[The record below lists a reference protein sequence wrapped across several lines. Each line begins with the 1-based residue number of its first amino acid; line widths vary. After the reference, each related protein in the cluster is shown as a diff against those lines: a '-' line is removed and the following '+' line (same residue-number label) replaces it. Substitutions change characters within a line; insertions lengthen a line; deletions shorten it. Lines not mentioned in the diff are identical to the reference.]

1 MFKYIYFATCYIII
15 NNLVVKNVRNIKD
28 VANFLSEIPSEK
40 LSIFYGAGMS
50 LNAGLPLAN
59 QLKWEI
65 LYKLCRGDKNKT
77 KDYWAYFEPIPFEK
91 FMEFVINCAEQE
103 LCILDIFNQG
113 EPCLFHILIAHLIK
127 HHRIKNILTTNFDML
142 LEQACSNLGVN
153 IQRLYSEKHFSEKTI
168 TLPCYIKIHGS
179 IEEPRTSR
187 IFIKD
192 ISRNDNIQYRNRM
205 LKYLFCDSDEKYVII
220 FGYSCSDAFDIIP
233 YIEGIET
240 PSKGIIFIEHSPDL
254 HPSEA
259 VVTKNKGC
267 LKHFTGYN
275 IKCNTDSLIEAW
287 SAKEQ
292 CKTTK
297 TTVTNP
303 VWKAPCNEIEN
314 LTYSAKFI
322 IAAILQHR
330 TLWSESSKVFEELL
344 SDYDSQIPI
353 AKKIDIYNAL
363 SFNLYNQLVSR
374 KIKKSEINKYYYIK
388 KAEKLLI
395 EADYISDKVLYRK
408 VYSQYAKMLIFD
420 CRFEEAK
427 LMYDNIGNT
436 LLNDNAEDRKFYEA
450 IFNNSMGELYYSIY
464 KKNKDSRSLTEAI
477 QYYRLSFNYFA
488 ENGGYLIE
496 KGIAYSNLAEVLID
510 KLDRDKHEVKVIEL
524 YIKEAENISKLIGD
538 SAGKAECKRL
548 RKKLKKKLD
557 GCY

>member
-1 MFKYIYFATCYIII
+1 M
-15 NNLVVKNVRNIKD
+15 KNFRNIED
-28 VANFLSEIPSEK
+28 IADFLSEIPDEK
-40 LSIFYGAGMS
+40 LSVFYGAGMS

-65 LYKLCRGDKNKT
+65 LYKLCRGDKNKAN
-77 KDYWAYFEPIPFEK
+77 DYWDYLMPIPFEK

-103 LCILDIFNQG
+103 LDILDIFKLG
-113 EPCLFHILIAHLIK
+113 EPCLFHTLVAHLIK
-127 HHRIKNILTTNFDML
+127 HRRIKNIMTTNFDML
-142 LEQACSNLGVN
+142 LEMACSNLDFD
-153 IQRLYSEKHFSEKTI
+153 IQRLYSENHFNERQI

-179 IEEPRTSR
+179 IEDPKSSR

-192 ISRNDNIQYRNRM
+192 ISKNDNIQCRNIM

-233 YIEGIET
+233 YIEGIQT
-240 PSKGIIFIEHSPDL
+240 PSKEILFIEHSPDI

-287 SAKEQ
+287 SIKEQ

-297 TTVTNP
+297 TKVINP
-303 VWKAPCNEIEN
+303 IWKKYCNKIDN
-314 LTYSAKFI
+314 LTYSAKFT
-322 IAAILQHR
+322 IAALLQHR

-344 SDYDSQIPI
+344 SDYDDQLPI
-353 AKKIDIYNAL
+353 VKKIDIYNAL
-363 SFNLYNQLVSR
+363 SFNLYNQLISK
-374 KIKKSEINKYYYIK
+374 KIKKSEIDKYCYIK

-395 EADYISDKVLYRK
+395 ETGRISDKVLYCK

-420 CRFEEAK
+420 CKFEDAK
-427 LMYDNIGNT
+427 LIYENIGNT
-436 LLNDNAEDRKFYEA
+436 LLDDDADDRKFHKA
-450 IFNNSMGELYYSIY
+450 TFNNSMGELYYSMY
-464 KKNKDSRSLTEAI
+464 KKNKDSRYLKEAM
-477 QYYRLSFNYFA
+477 QYYRYSSNFFA
-488 ENGGYLIE
+488 ENGGYLLE

-510 KLDRDKHEVKVIEL
+510 KLDNDKHEVEVIEL

-538 SAGKAECKRL
+538 SVGKVECKRL
-548 RKKLKKKLD
+548 RKKLKKTLKR
-557 GCY
+557 C